1 MHPRNILRSCNFV
14 LSRNVV
20 VRAPQSPRNYEH
32 TGPFVDVDALLIAE
46 NDGPDRPYRTHRDLS
61 AAPGRGS
68 VILLSPPQPETVA
81 VPAWAR

>member
-1 MHPRNILRSCNFV
+1 VHPRNILRSCNFV

-46 NDGPDRPYRTHRDLS
+46 MTVPIARIGHTAIYRPRQV
-61 AAPGRGS
+61 AA
-68 VILLSPPQPETVA
+68 A
-81 VPAWAR
+81 